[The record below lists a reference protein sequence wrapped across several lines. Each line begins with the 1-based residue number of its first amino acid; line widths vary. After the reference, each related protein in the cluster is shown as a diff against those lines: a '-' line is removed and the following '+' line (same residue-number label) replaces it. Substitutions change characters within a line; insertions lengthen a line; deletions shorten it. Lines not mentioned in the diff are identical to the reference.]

1 MTVSE
6 IIKWQYIFLIYTNSG
21 HELVHFSISII
32 DQSTLN
38 SLGINQGVQTFKLE
52 VTVARHN
59 FKWWKLK

>member
-6 IIKWQYIFLIYTNSG
+6 IIKWQYIFLFYTNSG

-38 SLGINQGVQTFKLE
+38 SLGINQGVQSF
-52 VTVARHN
+52 
-59 FKWWKLK
+59 F